1 MNRLLFLSAAALFTI
16 SMGACGAKR
25 GGPSDIDP
33 GAPSEFSQTDSGLKY
48 RILRRSDGVK
58 PRGSSEVTVDYTG
71 WLDDGTIFDTSYGRS
86 ELTSFRLAGVIP
98 GWTEGMQLIG
108 EGGMIELEIPAELGY
123 GERGQPPMIPPN
135 STLHFKV
142 ELLRVN

>member
-1 MNRLLFLSAAALFTI
+1 MNRFLFLSTAALVTL
-16 SMGACGAKR
+16 SLCSCGAKS

-33 GAPSEFSQTDSGLKY
+33 DAPTELSETESGLKY
-48 RILRRSDGVK
+48 RILRKSDGIK
-58 PRGSSEVTVDYTG
+58 PTAANEVTVDYTG
-71 WLDDGTIFDTSYGRS
+71 WLDDGTIFDTSYGRAES
-86 ELTSFRLAGVIP
+86 TSFRLAGVIP

-123 GERGQPPMIPPN
+123 GELEQPGIPAN

-142 ELLRVN
+142 ELHRVSR